1 MNHLNEHNGYSRIFR
16 EGKLTFGFISPIEGY
31 PDGPIPLM
39 AEHEILV
46 RNADRYGMAAL
57 WLRDV
62 PFLDPGFGDA
72 GQVFDPFV
80 YAGWLSGVTENIAVG
95 SAGIVLPLRDPIIVA
110 KQAASAD
117 QLLKGRFLLGLA
129 SGDRPTEF
137 PAFGLSFENR
147 SARYRDAHKIIKVVS
162 EESFPHHESRF
173 YGTLEGSLD
182 LIPKPFRNKLPI
194 LSIGRAG
201 QEIRWIA
208 ENMDAW
214 IWHGA
219 DARRMTDVIPH
230 WLEANN
236 GAFKPYGYATWF
248 DLSKDPD
255 EPVRPGR
262 ILKAGRNALIEFW
275 KGQEAAG
282 ISHVALNLK
291 QTRRNALE
299 IMDELAEF
307 VLPHFPAHSYQ

>member
-1 MNHLNEHNGYSRIFR
+1 MSRLNQHPGYTRVFR
-16 EGKLTFGFISPIEGY
+16 QGKLTFGFISPIEGY
-31 PDGPIPLM
+31 PEGPVPSM
-39 AEHEILV
+39 TEHELLV
-46 RNADRYGMAAL
+46 RSADKYGMSAI

-62 PFLDPGFGDA
+62 PFLDPTFGDA
-72 GQVFDPFV
+72 GQVFDPFI

-95 SAGIVLPLRDPIIVA
+95 TAGIILPLRDPIIVA

-129 SGDRPTEF
+129 SGDRPNEF
-137 PAFGLSFENR
+137 PAFGMSFQNR
-147 SARYRDAHKIIKVVS
+147 SARYRDAHEIIKVVS
-162 EESFPHHESRF
+162 GENFPLHRSEF
-173 YGTLEGSLD
+173 YGRLDGNLD
-182 LIPKPFRNKLPI
+182 LIPKPFNSKLPL

-201 QEIRWIA
+201 QDIHWIA

-214 IWHGA
+214 IWHGT
-219 DARRMTDVIPH
+219 DARRMTDVIPQ

-236 GAFKPYGYATWF
+236 GTYKPYGYATWF

-275 KGQEAAG
+275 KAQEAAG
-282 ISHVALNLK
+282 ISHIALNLK
-291 QTRRNALE
+291 QTSRPAME

-307 VLPHFPAHSYQ
+307 VLPHFPAHKNQ